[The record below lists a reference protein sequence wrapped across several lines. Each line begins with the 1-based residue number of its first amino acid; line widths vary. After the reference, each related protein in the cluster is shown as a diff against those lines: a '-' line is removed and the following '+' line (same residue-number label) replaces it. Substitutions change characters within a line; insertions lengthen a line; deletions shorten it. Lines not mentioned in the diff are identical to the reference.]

1 MKHHAL
7 QNAGP
12 QPGVTLLSMN
22 FTDYLGVRKQFDLR
36 QELLRPLERRYS
48 RRART
53 DFRHLGL
60 YRMRWPLRTQI
71 LLLFAGLI
79 VVTVLGL
86 TALHAWFTAQ
96 RVSAEIGGKVD
107 QVAQT
112 LSSSTFPWSPAIL
125 AQMNGLSG
133 AHFAV
138 VDASER
144 ILASSTAFNKLPA
157 WSCIP
162 RWQEHRPIWDS
173 LVDVDGREMYAVAL
187 TRESMRSGSP
197 ERLLILYP
205 AETYRAVLWSAITPF
220 LGWGSIVLLAA
231 ILLSYG
237 LARAIS
243 RPLDQVASQLRQL
256 GQGNYAPLAIP
267 EGTTELLDLV
277 GALNQATAELSDLHQ
292 QIQKQERLSLLG
304 QLSAGMAHSLR
315 NDMTGARLAMQ
326 LLQDTCSPA
335 DQECLDRALRQ
346 LQFAEEHLQKF
357 LTVGQP
363 LHLTPR
369 HVDLARLAQDV
380 IDLLMPTAKH
390 RQIGIQAEI
399 PDEQMFAMVDA
410 NLLRQALLAL
420 LLNAFD
426 AQGPAGSLGQASEIA
441 VQVRRDATRIMI
453 AVSDHGPGLQPEIAA
468 RLYEPFVT
476 SKPEGIGLG
485 LTATRQIVQAHGG
498 ELRHS
503 REAGQTVFEI
513 LLPASSEV
521 LPDEEEILAID
532 GHR

>member
-1 MKHHAL
+1 
-7 QNAGP
+7 
-12 QPGVTLLSMN
+12 
-22 FTDYLGVRKQFDLR
+22 
-36 QELLRPLERRYS
+36 
-48 RRART
+48 
-53 DFRHLGL
+53 
-60 YRMRWPLRTQI
+60 MRWSLRTQI

-79 VVTVLGL
+79 IVTVLGL
-86 TALHAWFTAQ
+86 TALHAWFTSQ

-112 LSSSTFPWSPAIL
+112 LSSSTFPWNAAVL
-125 AQMNGLSG
+125 DQMSGLSG

-144 ILASSTAFNKLPA
+144 ILASSSEFTKLPA
-157 WSCIP
+157 WSSLP
-162 RWQEHRPIWDS
+162 RWQERRPIWDS
-173 LVDVDGREMYAVAL
+173 LVEVDGREMYAVTL
-187 TRESMRSGSP
+187 KRESMRSASP

-205 AETYRAVLWSAITPF
+205 AETYRAVLWSAIAPF
-220 LGWGSIVLLAA
+220 LGWGSIVLVAA

-243 RPLDQVASQLRQL
+243 RPLDRVAMQLRQL
-256 GQGNYAPLAIP
+256 GQGNYLPLVIP
-267 EGTTELLDLV
+267 EGTTELRDLV
-277 GALNQATAELSDLHQ
+277 GALNQTTAELADLHQ

-326 LLQDTCSPA
+326 LLQDSCSPA

-363 LHLTPR
+363 LHLAPR
-369 HVDLARLAQDV
+369 QVDLARLAQDV
-380 IDLLMPTAKH
+380 IDLLAPTAKH
-390 RQIGIQAEI
+390 RQIGVHAEI

-410 NLLRQALLAL
+410 NLVRQALLAL

-426 AQGPAGSLGQASEIA
+426 AQGPSGEIE

-453 AVSDHGPGLQPEIAA
+453 AVSDHGPGLQPEIAE

-498 ELRHS
+498 ELRYS

-513 LLPASSEV
+513 LLPAATEALS
-521 LPDEEEILAID
+521 LEEETVATD

>member
-1 MKHHAL
+1 M
-7 QNAGP
+7 P
-12 QPGVTLLSMN
+12 WS
-22 FTDYLGVRKQFDLR
+22 
-36 QELLRPLERRYS
+36 
-48 RRART
+48 
-53 DFRHLGL
+53 
-60 YRMRWPLRTQI
+60 LRTQI
-71 LLLFAGLI
+71 LCLFAGLI

-112 LSSSTFPWSPAIL
+112 LSSSTFPWSPAVL
-125 AQMNGLSG
+125 SQMHGLSG
-133 AHFAV
+133 AQFAV
-138 VDASER
+138 VDPNEH
-144 ILASSTAFNKLPA
+144 ILASSADFTKLPP
-157 WSCIP
+157 WSSVP
-162 RWQEHRPIWDS
+162 RWQEQRPIWDS
-173 LVDVDGREMYAVAL
+173 LVEVDGREMYAVAL
-187 TRESMRSGSP
+187 KRESMRSGSP

-205 AETYRAVLWSAITPF
+205 AETYRAVLWSAIKPF
-220 LGWGSIVLLAA
+220 MGWGAIVLLAA
-231 ILLSYG
+231 IMLSYG

-243 RPLDQVASQLRQL
+243 RPLDQVAAQLRQL
-256 GQGNYAPLAIP
+256 GQGNYAPLALP
-267 EGTTELLDLV
+267 EGTTELRDLV
-277 GALNQATAELSDLHQ
+277 GALNETTSELSDLHQ

-363 LHLTPR
+363 LHLAPR

-380 IDLLMPTAKH
+380 IDLLAPTAKH
-390 RQIGIQAEI
+390 RQIGISAEI
-399 PDEQMFAMVDA
+399 PDEQMFATVDA
-410 NLLRQALLAL
+410 NLIRQALLAL

-426 AQGPAGSLGQASEIA
+426 AQGPAGSLGQPSDIA

-468 RLYEPFVT
+468 KLYEPFVT

-513 LLPASSEV
+513 LLPAVAES
-521 LPDEEEILAID
+521 LADAEEILSAE
-532 GHR
+532 RR

>member
-1 MKHHAL
+1 
-7 QNAGP
+7 
-12 QPGVTLLSMN
+12 
-22 FTDYLGVRKQFDLR
+22 
-36 QELLRPLERRYS
+36 
-48 RRART
+48 
-53 DFRHLGL
+53 
-60 YRMRWPLRTQI
+60 

-79 VVTVLGL
+79 IVTVLGL
-86 TALHAWFTAQ
+86 TALHAWFTAE
-96 RVSAEIGGKVD
+96 RVSDEIGRKVD
-107 QVAQT
+107 QVART

-125 AQMNGLSG
+125 DQMSGLSG

-138 VDASER
+138 VDADEG
-144 ILASSTAFNKLPA
+144 ILASSAEFQKLPA
-157 WSCIP
+157 WSSLP
-162 RWQEHRPIWDS
+162 RWQERRPIWDS
-173 LVDVDGREMYAVAL
+173 LVEVDDREMYAVTL
-187 TRESMRSGSP
+187 KRESMRSGTP

-205 AETYRAVLWSAITPF
+205 AETYRAVLWSAIAPF
-220 LGWGSIVLLAA
+220 LGWGSIVLAAA

-243 RPLDQVASQLRQL
+243 RPLDRVAAQLRQL
-256 GQGNYAPLAIP
+256 GQGKYAPLTIA
-267 EGTTELLDLV
+267 EGTTELRDLV
-277 GALNQATAELSDLHQ
+277 GALNQTANELADLHQ

-304 QLSAGMAHSLR
+304 QMSAGMAHSLR

-326 LLQDTCSPA
+326 LLQDSCSPA

-363 LHLTPR
+363 LHLAPR
-369 HVDLARLAQDV
+369 KIDLTRLTQDV
-380 IDLLMPTAKH
+380 IDLLTPTARH
-390 RQIGIQAEI
+390 RQIGVRAEI
-399 PDEQMFAMVDA
+399 PDEPMYAKVDA

-420 LLNAFD
+420 LLNAID
-426 AQGPAGSLGQASEIA
+426 AQGPAVSPGATNEIEI
-441 VQVRRDATRIMI
+441 QVRRDATRIMI
-453 AVSDHGPGLQPEIAA
+453 AVSDRGPGLQPEIAA

-485 LTATRQIVQAHGG
+485 LTATRQIVHAHGG

-513 LLPASSEV
+513 LLPAAIDVENQ
-521 LPDEEEILAID
+521 EMQILATD